1 MVWRPGSLLCR
12 DMLVLVESLGLKDH
26 TLGSIRDGVSSVG
39 VTPFSGT
46 SVVLCTR
53 FRVVRGRCDESSRY
67 KEDAV
72 VLMNKGVTQD
82 NIVQVVHLRVVDDIP
97 INEEKDGQVDL
108 LTGSDSLL
116 LEAETFDFGKV
127 RGDLLVSLGTDIAR
141 RLAGKED
148 LPVFFFIDRDVIDDP
163 QMDNLDDVI
172 LSYTFFRYVF
182 DFGKVR
188 GDLLVSLG
196 TDIARRLAGKEAG
209 RQPVALKGLPRD
221 CKTSKS

>member
-1 MVWRPGSLLCR
+1 VHKTTDVP
-12 DMLVLVESLGLKDH
+12 E
-26 TLGSIRDGVSSVG
+26 
-39 VTPFSGT
+39 
-46 SVVLCTR
+46 
-53 FRVVRGRCDESSRY
+53 
-67 KEDAV
+67 
-72 VLMNKGVTQD
+72 KGVTQD

-141 RLAGKED
+141 RLAGKE
-148 LPVFFFIDRDVIDDP
+148 
-163 QMDNLDDVI
+163 
-172 LSYTFFRYVF
+172 
-182 DFGKVR
+182 
-188 GDLLVSLG
+188 
-196 TDIARRLAGKEAG
+196 AG